1 MENART
7 WSFPFHSCVV
17 GGPPSIHFFLGRN
30 RKSLKHGFSTLLSAV
45 VLGGYGE
52 FGFGFSNVWL
62 PSSWEGQRESF
73 PGAGEG
79 QIWHRCPFLPRRGSP
94 KGLRSPSKWELPKC
108 MVRKLLDKVLFRKLD
123 YGMQLIWYV
132 GAWMGGE
139 FGKECI
145 HVYVGWVSLLFT
157 WSYHNIV
164 NQLYPSTNRKLKK
177 DATDWVTGFS
187 LPGVYDRLIFVF

>member
-7 WSFPFHSCVV
+7 WSFPFHFCVV

-30 RKSLKHGFSTLLSAV
+30 RKSLKHGFSTFLSAV

-52 FGFGFSNVWL
+52 FGFSFSNVWL

-79 QIWHRCPFLPRRGSP
+79 QIWRRCPFLPRRGSP
-94 KGLRSPSKWELPKC
+94 ERLRSPSKWELPKC
-108 MVRKLLDKVLFRKLD
+108 MVRKLLDKVFSENRMPL
-123 YGMQLIWYV
+123 MSYV
-132 GAWMGGE
+132 GDWMGGE

-145 HVYVGWVSLLFT
+145 RVYVWVSLFAARL
-157 WSYHNIV
+157 
-164 NQLYPSTNRKLKK
+164 KL
-177 DATDWVTGFS
+177 S
-187 LPGVYDRLIFVF
+187 QHC